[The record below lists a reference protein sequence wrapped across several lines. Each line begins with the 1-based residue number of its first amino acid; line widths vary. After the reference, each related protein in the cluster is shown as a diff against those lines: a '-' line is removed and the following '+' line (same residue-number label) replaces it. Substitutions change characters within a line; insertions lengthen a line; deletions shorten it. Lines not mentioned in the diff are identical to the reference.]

1 MVSSE
6 EGLVVVI
13 GRGEDGGFWEV
24 SHVLFPDLH
33 VHSVTTQS
41 YPLEI

>member
-1 MVSSE
+1 MVSSA
-6 EGLVVVI
+6 EGLAVVT
-13 GRGEDGGFWEV
+13 GRRQDGGFWEV
-24 SHVLFPDLH
+24 PHVLFPDLH